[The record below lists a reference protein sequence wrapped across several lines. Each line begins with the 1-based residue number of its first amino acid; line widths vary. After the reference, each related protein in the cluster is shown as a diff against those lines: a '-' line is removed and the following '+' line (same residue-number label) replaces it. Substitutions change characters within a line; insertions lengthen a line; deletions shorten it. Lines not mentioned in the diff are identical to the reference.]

1 MDRTRLARKVAAA
14 EEKLETAERELN
26 SALGKLKA
34 IIVGDNVMVTQGIRK
49 AFEQLRESQRDL
61 AELKQLL
68 LDAGTVE
75 S

>member
-1 MDRTRLARKVAAA
+1 MDRARLVRKVAAA

-26 SALGKLKA
+26 TALEKLKA
-34 IIVGDNVMVTQGIRK
+34 IIAGDNVMVTKVVLK
-49 AFEQLRESQRDL
+49 AFERTRETRRDL

-68 LDAGTVE
+68 DANSAE

>member
-1 MDRTRLARKVAAA
+1 MERSQLVRKVAAA

-34 IIVGDNVMVTQGIRK
+34 IVAGDNVMVTQAVLK
-49 AFEQLRESQRDL
+49 AFERLCESRRDL
-61 AELKQLL
+61 AELRQCLI
-68 LDAGTVE
+68 D

>member
-26 SALGKLKA
+26 VALEKLKA
-34 IIVGDNVMVTQGIRK
+34 LIAGDNVMVTQVVLK
-49 AFEQLRESQRDL
+49 AFERTRETRRDL

-68 LDAGTVE
+68 E
-75 S
+75 SGSAES